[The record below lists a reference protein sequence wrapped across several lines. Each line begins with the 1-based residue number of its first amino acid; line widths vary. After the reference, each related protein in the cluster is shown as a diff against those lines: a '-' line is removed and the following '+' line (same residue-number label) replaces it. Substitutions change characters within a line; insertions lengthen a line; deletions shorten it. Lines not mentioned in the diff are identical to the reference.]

1 LRRLTIQA
9 VELRDKVADDVGV
22 LGFDVV
28 ADEKRFQELLDR
40 LLRMERRG
48 PDSPRGRLKNV
59 DRATVVLR

>member
-1 LRRLTIQA
+1 

-22 LGFDVV
+22 LGFDAV

-48 PDSPRGRLKNV
+48 PDGPRGRLKNV